1 MNKPSSAKPKWAI
14 AAFCVITSGII
25 LGLICWKHWWQRSPS
40 SDSTDEGDT
49 PAAQASAPQASPGSF
64 RILSETTNGN
74 RRVVRVERGGKQTEV
89 RIPVTMAVSPED
101 LEALAFQEPEPPK
114 QDNREA
120 ILTKELHFYG
130 VCVDG
135 ESNALAGVNIDA
147 SVLVVS
153 PQRHQGYKTFTTQS
167 GADGRFS
174 FAIPWGQQLVIRT
187 SRTNYVAPPEKWF
200 LYGPVGP
207 GERHVPDVAR
217 PVVFQY
223 AQKKEEPPL
232 HWFEKGF
239 RIANDGK
246 PVRVDL
252 VQGQLVTEGGDLIV
266 TLHAMEPYT
275 NLRPFPWKVG
285 VEVVN
290 GGLIEAKVN
299 PMLFSSMPEAPA
311 NGYQPGFMLE
321 YGPTTPTYLRQ
332 HDGMY
337 YVKARNG
344 SICAKVRFTSNPRWD
359 ERGIGFGIGAY
370 VNTNGTRYLHN
381 VGR

>member
-1 MNKPSSAKPKWAI
+1 M
-14 AAFCVITSGII
+14 V
-25 LGLICWKHWWQRSPS
+25 GLICWKHGGRD
-40 SDSTDEGDT
+40 SDSSASSESGEGSSSKVD
-49 PAAQASAPQASPGSF
+49 APQASPGSF

-74 RRVVRVERGGKQTEV
+74 RRVVRVERDGKQTEV

-101 LEALAFQEPEPPK
+101 LEALAFQEPAPPK

-120 ILTKELHFYG
+120 ILTKELLFYG

-135 ESNALAGVNIDA
+135 ESNALAGVGVEA

-153 PQRHQGYKTFTTQS
+153 PQRHQGYKTYTTQS

-174 FAIPWGQQLVIRT
+174 FAIPWGQQLVVRT
-187 SRTNYVAPPEKWF
+187 SKTNYVSPPEQWF

-207 GERHVPDVAR
+207 GERHLPDETR

-223 AQKKEEPPL
+223 SQKKEEPPL
-232 HWFEKGF
+232 HWFQKGF
-239 RIANDGK
+239 RIANDGT

-252 VQGQLVTEGGDLIV
+252 ILGQLVTEGGDLIV

-311 NGYQPGFMLE
+311 NGYKPGFLIE
-321 YGPTTPTYLRQ
+321 YGPATPTYLRQ
-332 HDGMY
+332 HDAMY
-337 YVKARNG
+337 YVKSRNG
-344 SICAKVRFTSNPRWD
+344 SIYAKILFTSNPSWD
-359 ERGIGFGIGAY
+359 ERGIGFGISAY
-370 VNTNGTRYLHN
+370 VNTNGTRYLHS